1 MFSIRLLRSS
11 LVLTRLSRLLSHCSF
26 SAQSW
31 QCSIRCI
38 RRSPRA
44 QTRLRFSS
52 ARSSGASSK
61 LTRLRA
67 AFATPVA
74 LLLFCPVVA
83 MLHPLHSPLAS
94 GANPFALFL
103 GAVEWRFFEAY
114 SPASGFITG
123 TFSDAIPKPLIFLSN
138 SLLCFFQP
146 DKKPC
151 LPLKLITFCISSCII

>member
-1 MFSIRLLRSS
+1 MPTSKQTFEVGIF
-11 LVLTRLSRLLSHCSF
+11 VF
-26 SAQSW
+26 YSA
-31 QCSIRCI
+31 
-38 RRSPRA
+38 PA
-44 QTRLRFSS
+44 EL
-52 ARSSGASSK
+52 ASSDS
-61 LTRLRA
+61 
-67 AFATPVA
+67 AFASPVA

-151 LPLKLITFCISSCII
+151 LPL